1 MKITSLGACSKCYLI
16 MVRDIFTGVG
26 RTALESKRG
35 KSNFFM
41 SHRRA
46 LYRFLEI
53 SPSAFPRTLY
63 KTTRLEKIHRH
74 GVRSKFVVRPEFVVE
89 VSSC

>member
-1 MKITSLGACSKCYLI
+1 MNPKGEKVI
-16 MVRDIFTGVG
+16 
-26 RTALESKRG
+26 
-35 KSNFFM
+35 FFM

-46 LYRFLEI
+46 RYRFLEI